1 MARLFWIA
9 VGAGAGIYAVRRLTK
24 TVEQYSPAG
33 MSDSLSASLASVGE
47 GLREMAGV
55 IRESMQEREEELRL
69 ALGVEAGSMDPQT
82 AQSLMDDPTG
92 PSSRSYPG
100 RPGEY
105 PRYDDEDEFGF
116 DQPGG
121 PRHDPRNY

>member
-9 VGAGAGIYAVRRLTK
+9 VGAGAGVYAVRKLTK

-33 MSDSLSASLASVGE
+33 MSDSFSSSLASFGD
-47 GLREMAGV
+47 GLREVAEV
-55 IRESMQEREEELRL
+55 IREGMAEREQELRS
-69 ALGVEAGSMDPQT
+69 ALGVDASGAPAMDPRT

-92 PSSRSYPG
+92 PSRG
-100 RPGEY
+100 ARPGAY

-116 DQPGG
+116 DQPGN
-121 PRHDPRNY
+121 PRNY

>member
-9 VGAGAGIYAVRRLTK
+9 VGAGAGVYAVRKLTK
-24 TVEQYSPAG
+24 TVEQYTPAG
-33 MSDSLSASLASVGE
+33 VSDSLSSSLASFGD
-47 GLREMAGV
+47 GLREVAEV
-55 IRESMQEREEELRL
+55 IREGMAEREQELRL
-69 ALGVEAGSMDPQT
+69 ALGVEAGTIDPQS

-92 PSSRSYPG
+92 PSRRPYPG

-121 PRHDPRNY
+121 PRNEPRHY